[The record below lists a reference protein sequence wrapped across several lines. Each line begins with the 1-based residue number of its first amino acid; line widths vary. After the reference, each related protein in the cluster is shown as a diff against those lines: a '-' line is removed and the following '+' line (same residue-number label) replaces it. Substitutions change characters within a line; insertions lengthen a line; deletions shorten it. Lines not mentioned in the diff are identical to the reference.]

1 MLNRRFDRF
10 RIGFRGNRNYTF
22 TLSWEEEL
30 EQETLE
36 LPESREE
43 KGILNAAYLANE
55 ARFINS
61 TKDESQRDNCVVQG
75 EHVSQSSLSL
85 RDTVYSSH
93 SQRSQTF
100 GHLRKR
106 YAITIY
112 TRKND
117 IDSFQENFQSHSGK
131 ELLYYY
137 GKKFFKMD
145 PSIVQQELERQL
157 RGGAEEGMS
166 LEAAIFVK

>member
-1 MLNRRFDRF
+1 M
-10 RIGFRGNRNYTF
+10 YVV
-22 TLSWEEEL
+22 TL
-30 EQETLE
+30 
-36 LPESREE
+36 
-43 KGILNAAYLANE
+43 
-55 ARFINS
+55 
-61 TKDESQRDNCVVQG
+61 
-75 EHVSQSSLSL
+75 
-85 RDTVYSSH
+85 SSH
-93 SQRSQTF
+93 SFSQNSYSPHRQWDQTF

-145 PSIVQQELERQL
+145 PSIVQQELEWQL